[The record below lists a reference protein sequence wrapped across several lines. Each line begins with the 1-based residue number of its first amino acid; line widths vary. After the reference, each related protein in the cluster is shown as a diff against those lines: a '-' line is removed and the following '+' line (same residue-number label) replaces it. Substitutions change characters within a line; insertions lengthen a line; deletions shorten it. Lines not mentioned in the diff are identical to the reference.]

1 MQYHECLEDDAH
13 IYIIMEYI
21 GGGDLNDYINKHGKM
36 EEHLVQEVTRQIL
49 RGIMYVHERGISH
62 RDIKPDNILL
72 VSEDPIEV
80 KISDFGL
87 AKMVR
92 DEETFLKTFC
102 GTMLYLA
109 PEVYPRYHMAMTPVV
124 TGSKRKH
131 GAIEE

>member
-1 MQYHECLEDDAH
+1 MV
-13 IYIIMEYI
+13 YI

-36 EEHLVQEVTRQIL
+36 EEHLVQEATRQIL
-49 RGIMYVHERGISH
+49 KGIAYVHERGISH

-72 VSEDPIEV
+72 VSENPIEV

-109 PEVYPRYHMAMTPVV
+109 PEVYPRYHMAITPVT